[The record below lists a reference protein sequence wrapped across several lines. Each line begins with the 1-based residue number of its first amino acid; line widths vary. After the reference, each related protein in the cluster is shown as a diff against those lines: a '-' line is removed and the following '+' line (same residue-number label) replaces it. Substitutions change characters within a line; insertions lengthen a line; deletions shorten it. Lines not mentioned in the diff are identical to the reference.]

1 MKKALKS
8 LVIFAFT
15 LAIIMSTMSVTFAA
29 PGSFTLKASATPTSV
44 TLSWTKSDGADK
56 YVVQQYKGRWKDV
69 KELSASTTS
78 YTIKK
83 LKTGESYT
91 YRIKAVEDGAL
102 RDTSTA
108 SNKLTVTPAVQKV
121 SSFKASQYNY
131 NTVKLSWKKQS
142 GVTGY
147 QIFQYNAKTKKWS
160 KVKTVS
166 SKYDYAY
173 IKSLKSGTTYKFRIR
188 AYLKSGKTYYYSAYS
203 STASVKAGVPATT
216 VKTTTSYNAVKLSW
230 SKVKD
235 ANGYRIYRYD
245 SASKKWVIA
254 VKSTTKTAYTFKDLK
269 TGTSYS
275 FRVVPYQK
283 VSKKVYW
290 GSYKTIKATPTL
302 AKPTGFKELPSTLTT
317 LSFKWNKVSGAAG
330 YRVYKYNT
338 ATKKWDVVLKATKD
352 TSFTDTKLKPGT
364 QYSYKVKAY
373 RKVSGKYFYSP
384 ASSTFKTSTE
394 VLNTVSGMR
403 LLERTQTSVT
413 LSWDDIN
420 ADGYEIYTASGSG
433 VAHVSETKVTIGNLT
448 PGTTYKYKM
457 KAYFVEDGVRIYTG
471 FTKVLTVSTEEK
483 ETEPT
488 KPTEPSTKP
497 TEPST
502 KPTEPSTKPTEPSTK
517 PTEPSTKPTE
527 SSTKPTEPSTKP
539 TEPSTKPTEPSTK
552 PTEPSTK
559 PTEPS
564 TKPTVPTPSKVT
576 GLQKTDAT
584 ETSIFVKWNAS
595 TSATGYKL
603 SYRAKGTSSWTEIS
617 TKLTSYNITG
627 LTAGTQYE
635 IKVTAVNGSTSGT
648 ASDVLTAST
657 VNPPVAPLKVTGL
670 QKVSATETTIS
681 IKWSASSNATS
692 YMLNYRAKGAASW
705 TERSTNATSYEI
717 TGLTAGTQYEIKVT
731 AANSSTTGPDSDVLT
746 VSTASKAPEAA
757 EILSASTIDENQI
770 KLSWDAIS
778 GAATYDLQYY
788 SSTDNEWQIVPGANN
803 LTARTFTDSPSKKGR
818 AYCGYLYRVIGRNSL
833 GNEVAVSNA
842 VTGTTKGLTVTQDKY
857 QATITWDKIS
867 GAKSYSLLTYVKN
880 LGSVPV
886 KEFTEFT
893 ANSATLYLAPG
904 DIHSF
909 TLISNNTD
917 GTSKVIFSG
926 LSVIT
931 PELDI
936 SDNSDKGV
944 NAKLLYLERA
954 INRTKYLNDE
964 INVVYDSV
972 SDYEINYVKSTIPL
986 FSGEYSG
993 VENVQKFFDK
1003 HNDDSSEPM
1012 MAKGSDKYSENINF
1026 RYGSGK
1032 NAKGK
1037 TVYLKYILEP
1047 ATNADGY
1054 YLAYIYDG
1062 QKPQN
1067 WKNGFS
1073 TVDVKENADGSYDY
1087 TVVIKKENLN
1097 SSSNSLY
1104 HKGLFES
1111 VGSVASGMGAE
1122 IKSASVGATTIKAK
1136 IGPDGVLQTYQV
1148 DSPFNADMVMA
1159 FELSGVSLGSINMK
1173 IQGNGKVNYIFTK

>member
-15 LAIIMSTMSVTFAA
+15 LAIIMSTMSVTLAA

-302 AKPTGFKELPSTLTT
+302 AKPTGFKELSSERTT

-330 YRVYKYNT
+330 YRIYKYNT
-338 ATKKWDVVLKATKD
+338 ATKKWDTVLKATKD

-394 VLNTVSGMR
+394 VLNTVSEMR

-413 LSWDDIN
+413 LLWDDIN

-433 VAHVSETKVTIGNLT
+433 VAYVSETKVTIGNLT

-483 ETEPT
+483 E
-488 KPTEPSTKP
+488 
-497 TEPST
+497 
-502 KPTEPSTKPTEPSTK
+502 
-517 PTEPSTKPTE
+517 
-527 SSTKPTEPSTKP
+527 

-657 VNPPVAPLKVTGL
+657 VNPPVAPSKVTGL

-681 IKWSASSNATS
+681 VKWSASTNATS

-757 EILSASTIDENQI
+757 EILSASTVDENQI

-788 SSTDNEWQIVPGANN
+788 SSIDNEWQIVPGANN

-867 GAKSYSLLTYVKN
+867 GAKSYSLLTYLKN

-931 PELDI
+931 PGLDI

-954 INRTKYLNDE
+954 INRTKYVNDE

-993 VENVQKFFDK
+993 VENVQKFFDRY
-1003 HNDDSSEPM
+1003 NDDSSEPM
-1012 MAKGSDKYSENINF
+1012 LAKGSDKYSENINF

-1159 FELSGVSLGSINMK
+1159 FELSGVSLGSINME

>member
-302 AKPTGFKELPSTLTT
+302 AKPTGFKELPSERTT

-330 YRVYKYNT
+330 YRIYKYNT
-338 ATKKWDVVLKATKD
+338 ATKKWDTVLKATKD

-483 ETEPT
+483 ETEP
-488 KPTEPSTKP
+488 
-497 TEPST
+497 
-502 KPTEPSTKPTEPSTK
+502 
-517 PTEPSTKPTE
+517 
-527 SSTKPTEPSTKP
+527 
-539 TEPSTKPTEPSTK
+539 STK

-657 VNPPVAPLKVTGL
+657 VNLPVAPSKVTGL

-681 IKWSASSNATS
+681 VKWSASTNATS

-705 TERSTNATSYEI
+705 TERSTNATNYEI

-757 EILSASTIDENQI
+757 KILSASTVDENQI

-788 SSTDNEWQIVPGANN
+788 SSIDNEWQIVPGANN
-803 LTARTFTDSPSKKGR
+803 LTARTFPDSRSKKGR

-917 GTSKVIFSG
+917 GTSKVIFLG

-1159 FELSGVSLGSINMK
+1159 FELSGVSLGSINME